1 MTIGRLPTLGAAIAA
16 VSLTLTAC
24 GGSSGNGAETTP
36 APNTTPWRT
45 IAPVPG
51 TDPGGALAI
60 EGGFITYT
68 IKAGDYANR
77 IASNAGGGC
86 SGTELLDFNP
96 DVKVLIQGGA
106 LKIPG
111 SCVADGVTEASLNEG
126 EESTDDTATDDSATD
141 ESDTTVKGSKKTT
154 TTVDPDSGGFYK
166 IVSGDYWLGIAKKVG
181 CKYQELKAV
190 NRNITTL
197 IPGRNVRI
205 PAKCTPRA
213 DATDA
218 TG

>member
-1 MTIGRLPTLGAAIAA
+1 MTNGHLTTFGAAIAA
-16 VSLTLTAC
+16 VSLTLVAC

-45 IAPVPG
+45 IAPVAG
-51 TDPGGALAI
+51 TDPAGAVAI
-60 EGGFITYT
+60 EGGVITYT
-68 IKAGDYANR
+68 IRAGDYANR
-77 IASNAGGGC
+77 IAGKAGGGC
-86 SGTELLDFNP
+86 SGTELLEFNP
-96 DVKVLIQGGA
+96 DVKVLIQGDT

-111 SCVADGVTEASLNEG
+111 SCVGEGVTEASLNEADG
-126 EESTDDTATDDSATD
+126 TSTDDTSTD

-190 NRNITTL
+190 NQGITTL
-197 IPGRNVRI
+197 IPGRKVRI

-218 TG
+218 TDSG